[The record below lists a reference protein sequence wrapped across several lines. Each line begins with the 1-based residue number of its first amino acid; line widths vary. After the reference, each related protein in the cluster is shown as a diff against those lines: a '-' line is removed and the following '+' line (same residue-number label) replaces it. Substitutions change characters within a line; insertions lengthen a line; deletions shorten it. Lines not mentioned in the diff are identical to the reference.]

1 MDFQTK
7 VMLIELARKQYV
19 TFEMEFREYTASG
32 NSFNGAYNYFSL
44 DDIERHRIESEKYV
58 QIQAWETRHAS
69 LKDSS
74 PIRLTT
80 HSIVK
85 NLEKLDG
92 ELSNAA
98 RD

>member
-7 VMLIELARKQYV
+7 VLLIELARRQYV
-19 TFEMEFREYTASG
+19 TFETAFREYTASG

-44 DDIERHRIESEKYV
+44 EDIERHKIESEKYT
-58 QIQAWETRHAS
+58 QIQAWEIRHAS
-69 LKDSS
+69 HRDSS

-85 NLEKLDG
+85 KLEELDG
-92 ELSNAA
+92 QLS
-98 RD
+98 